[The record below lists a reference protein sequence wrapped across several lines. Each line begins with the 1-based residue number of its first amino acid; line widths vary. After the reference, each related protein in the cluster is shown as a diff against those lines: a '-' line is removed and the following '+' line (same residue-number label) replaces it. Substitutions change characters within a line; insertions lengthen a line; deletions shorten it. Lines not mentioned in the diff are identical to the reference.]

1 MSLQSNSVVV
11 SLSVS
16 QWTARKLDKKITD
29 EVNTTHA
36 ASNDAGR
43 YNKLLVAKEFTEAV
57 SKVVNKARTFHY
69 ENTLAWG
76 DNNERLLP
84 SANYFTYVTEMNLMR
99 SEFENAV
106 TAFLKNY
113 DAVIDDAQKRLNGMF
128 KLSDYPSRTE
138 IIEKFS
144 FRTSFFP
151 VPDTDFRVQ
160 LDSVEVDKLREAL
173 GAEIN
178 NRLAD
183 AVKGVW
189 ERINTQLVH
198 MRETLS
204 QSDKVF
210 RNSLFDNLNELVDLL
225 PKLNVTNDKAISEIC
240 GQMKK
245 LSVDPDT
252 VRVDVKLRAKKAEEV
267 QDVLNKF
274 GSFFGK

>member
-1 MSLQSNSVVV
+1 MLQNNSIVV

-29 EVNTTHA
+29 EVNSTHA
-36 ASNDAGR
+36 ASDDAGR

-69 ENTLAWG
+69 TNTLGWG

-84 SANYFTYVTEMNLMR
+84 SANYFSYVTEMNLLR
-99 SEFENAV
+99 SEFDNAV
-106 TAFLKNY
+106 AAFLKNY
-113 DAVIDDAQKRLNGMF
+113 DNVISDAQRRLNGMF
-128 KLSDYPSRTE
+128 KLSDYPSRSE
-138 IIEKFS
+138 ITEKFS

-160 LDSVEVDKLREAL
+160 LDSKEVDKLREAL

-183 AVKGVW
+183 AVKGIW
-189 ERINTQLVH
+189 ERINTQLLH
-198 MRETLS
+198 MREKLS
-204 QSDKVF
+204 DSKAVF
-210 RNSLFDNLNELVDLL
+210 RDSLFENLNELVELL
-225 PKLNVTNDKAISEIC
+225 PKLNVTNDKAINDIC
-240 GQMKK
+240 TQMKK
-245 LSVDPDT
+245 LSVNPDV
-252 VRVDVKLRAKKAEEV
+252 VRTDVKLRAQKAEEV
-267 QDVLNKF
+267 QNVMDKF